1 MVDFFESLIPKHHNF
16 KSNLKIMAEITQAK
30 PSRWASAV
38 KKTKKVLRWTF
49 TLLIVFLVIFVYF
62 KYFFTYSEGYR
73 AGLLQKFSN
82 KGVIFK
88 TYEGELILSSVS
100 STANVALAS
109 EKFIFSVNK
118 KNVSIQYDT
127 LQGKNVI
134 VHYIEKKGTVPWRGD
149 SRYLVDS
156 IAVRK

>member
-1 MVDFFESLIPKHHNF
+1 MV
-16 KSNLKIMAEITQAK
+16 AETTSAK
-30 PSRWASAV
+30 PSRWEGAV
-38 KKTKKVLRWTF
+38 KKTKKFLRWT
-49 TLLIVFLVIFVYF
+49 LSLIIIFFVIFIYF
-62 KYFFTYSEGYR
+62 KYFFTYSEGLR

-82 KGVIFK
+82 KGVVFK

-109 EKFIFSVNK
+109 EKFLFSVTK
-118 KNVSIQYDT
+118 KNLAIQFDT
-127 LQGKNVI
+127 LQGRNVI

-156 IAVRK
+156 IAMRK

>member
-1 MVDFFESLIPKHHNF
+1 MAAESN
-16 KSNLKIMAEITQAK
+16 TAK
-30 PSRWASAV
+30 PSKWSGAV
-38 KKTKKVLRWTF
+38 RKTKKIVRM
-49 TLLIVFLVIFVYF
+49 TLYILVILIAVMVYF

-82 KGVIFK
+82 KGLIFK

-100 STANVALAS
+100 STSNVAIAS
-109 EKFIFSVNK
+109 EKFIFSVK
-118 KNVSIQYDT
+118 KEDMNIKFDT
-127 LQGKNVI
+127 LQGQNVI

-149 SRYLVDS
+149 SRYIVDS

>member
-1 MVDFFESLIPKHHNF
+1 
-16 KSNLKIMAEITQAK
+16 MASETTSAR
-30 PSRWASAV
+30 PSRWTGAV
-38 KKTKKVLRWTF
+38 KKTKRFFNWVLAF
-49 TLLIVFLVIFVYF
+49 LLIFLAIFVYI
-62 KYFFTYSEGYR
+62 KYFYTYSEGYR

-109 EKFIFSVNK
+109 EKFQFTVLK
-118 KNVSIQYDT
+118 KNVNIMYDT

-134 VHYIEKKGTVPWRGD
+134 VHYIEKKGPLPWRGD

-156 IAVRK
+156 IAVRN

>member
-1 MVDFFESLIPKHHNF
+1 MV
-16 KSNLKIMAEITQAK
+16 AETTSAK
-30 PSRWASAV
+30 PSRWTGAV
-38 KKTKKVLRWTF
+38 KKTKRILNWVLSI
-49 TLLIVFLVIFVYF
+49 LIIFLVIFIYF

-82 KGVIFK
+82 KGVVFK

-109 EKFIFSVNK
+109 EKFQFSVIK
-118 KNVSIQYDT
+118 KNKDIKYDT

-156 IAVRK
+156 IALRK

>member
-1 MVDFFESLIPKHHNF
+1 
-16 KSNLKIMAEITQAK
+16 MAETTQAK
-30 PSRWASAV
+30 PSRWTGAV

-49 TLLIVFLVIFVYF
+49 SLLIIFLLIFVYF
-62 KYFFTYSEGYR
+62 RYFFTYSEGYR

-82 KGVIFK
+82 KGVVFK

-118 KNVSIQYDT
+118 KHVSIQYDT

-134 VHYIEKKGTVPWRGD
+134 VHYIEKRGTVPWRGD
-149 SRYLVDS
+149 SKYLVDS

>member
-1 MVDFFESLIPKHHNF
+1 MT
-16 KSNLKIMAEITQAK
+16 EITQAK
-30 PSRWASAV
+30 PSRWAGAV
-38 KKTKKVLRWTF
+38 KKTKKVLQWT
-49 TLLIVFLVIFVYF
+49 LSLIIISLVIFVYF

-82 KGVIFK
+82 KGVVFK

-100 STANVALAS
+100 STSNVAIAS
-109 EKFIFSVNK
+109 EKFIFSVMK
-118 KNVSIQYDT
+118 KNVSLQYDT

-149 SRYLVDS
+149 SQYLVDS
-156 IAVRK
+156 IALRK

>member
-1 MVDFFESLIPKHHNF
+1 
-16 KSNLKIMAEITQAK
+16 MAETTQAK
-30 PSRWASAV
+30 PSRWTGAV

-49 TLLIVFLVIFVYF
+49 SLLIIFLVIFVYF
-62 KYFFTYSEGYR
+62 RYFFTYSEGYR

-82 KGVIFK
+82 KGVVFK

-118 KNVSIQYDT
+118 KHVSIQYDT

-134 VHYIEKKGTVPWRGD
+134 VHYIEKRGTVPWRGD
-149 SRYLVDS
+149 SKYLVDS

>member
-1 MVDFFESLIPKHHNF
+1 MTTETTSR
-16 KSNLKIMAEITQAK
+16 T
-30 PSRWASAV
+30 PSRWAGAV
-38 KKTKKVLRWTF
+38 KKTKRILNWT
-49 TLLIVFLVIFVYF
+49 LSILVILIVIFIYF

-82 KGVIFK
+82 KGVLFK

-109 EKFIFSVNK
+109 EKFIFSVGK

-149 SRYLVDS
+149 SRYIVDS

>member
-1 MVDFFESLIPKHHNF
+1 
-16 KSNLKIMAEITQAK
+16 MAAELNQTK
-30 PSRWASAV
+30 PSRWTGVV
-38 KKTKKVLRWTF
+38 KKTKKVFRWTVYA
-49 TLLIVFLVIFVYF
+49 LAIILVSFVYF

-100 STANVALAS
+100 STSNVALAS
-109 EKFIFSVNK
+109 EKFQFSVLK
-118 KNVSIQYDT
+118 KDVSPMFDT
-127 LQGKNVI
+127 LQGRNVI
-134 VHYIEKKGTVPWRGD
+134 VHYIEKKGIVPWRGD
-149 SRYLVDS
+149 SRYIVDS